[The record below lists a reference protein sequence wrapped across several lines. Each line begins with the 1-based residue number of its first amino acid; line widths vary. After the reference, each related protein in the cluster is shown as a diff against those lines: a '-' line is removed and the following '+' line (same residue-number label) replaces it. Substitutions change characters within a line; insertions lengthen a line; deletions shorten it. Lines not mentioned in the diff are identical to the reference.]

1 MAEQADVVTLK
12 ALEDMHERDLL
23 EACEATFN
31 IDIAQCEADY
41 LHTVGD
47 LYGVIRWKCQ
57 GEPPGQ
63 AAGSVAD
70 SYRALR
76 AHLMARGVTRPIRPT
91 GALETLLGPD
101 LRVEWAQLRR
111 RYGKTLP
118 RLELSDGQQI
128 VAAMLIAL
136 GLAGGIFGGFWVSD
150 TTGHALLGVAAGLA
164 VLGLMMLAV
173 FAYGRIFARSLPVR
187 VRTMADL
194 ARSVARCGEAP
205 LRPAP
210 QPPAPQPAAG
220 LWEAFEDVLRRNS
233 GVEGPVTADLALP
246 KNAKAA

>member
-1 MAEQADVVTLK
+1 VINPAVADSVS
-12 ALEDMHERDLL
+12 DRDLL

-31 IDIAQCEADY
+31 VDIAQSEAAY

-47 LYGVIRWKCQ
+47 LYGVIRWKCH
-57 GEPPGQ
+57 GEYPGQ
-63 AAGSVAD
+63 AAGAVAE

-76 AHLMARGVTRPIRPT
+76 AHLVARGVTRPIRPT
-91 GALETLLGPD
+91 SALEPLLGPD

-111 RYGKTLP
+111 RYGKALP
-118 RLELSDGQQI
+118 QLELSDGQHI
-128 VAAMLIAL
+128 LAAMLIAL
-136 GLAGGIFGGFWVSD
+136 GLAGGIFGGFWMSD

-173 FAYGRIFARSLPVR
+173 FAYGRVFARSLPGGI
-187 VRTMADL
+187 RTMADL
-194 ARSVARCGEAP
+194 ARSVAPCGQAP

-210 QPPAPQPAAG
+210 QPPAPQSAG

-246 KNAKAA
+246 KKANAA